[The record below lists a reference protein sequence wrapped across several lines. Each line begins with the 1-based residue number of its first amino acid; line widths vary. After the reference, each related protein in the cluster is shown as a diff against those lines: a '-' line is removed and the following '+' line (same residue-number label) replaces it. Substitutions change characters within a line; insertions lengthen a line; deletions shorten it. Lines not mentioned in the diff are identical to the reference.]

1 MEMRMEMKAS
11 LCVGEYCETAY
22 NIEGLEIRVYC
33 MEELCYCLKEN
44 AFLLDMSIMN
54 DKLVDWIG
62 EECRVR
68 ELAKQLYPMVHKQ
81 GSLSA
86 FVLTIL
92 QYVGIYGEEE
102 LQAVAQVLKQ
112 GSGLSNL
119 EKRKSQIDYM
129 VEKRKY
135 AAAIRGYD
143 MLLETWSDLERE
155 GRELPAGKVR
165 AAILHNKGV
174 ALTGLMLYD
183 KAAEYFR
190 EAWQADPDRSHL
202 DAYLAAKRM
211 ELSEDAYVAFAA
223 RNPEFYTESLEL
235 EKSMEQFG
243 REWEQQPEFRQLKLR
258 REWRANDRQKY
269 DVENER
275 LITALKNSYRTSVSI

>member
-1 MEMRMEMKAS
+1 MEMKAS

-22 NIEGLEIRVYC
+22 NIEELEIRVYC

-81 GSLSA
+81 GSLSV

-129 VEKRKY
+129 VEKENMPRPF
-135 AAAIRGYD
+135 AD
-143 MLLETWSDLERE
+143 MICYWRPGVIWRE
-155 GRELPAGKVR
+155 KE
-165 AAILHNKGV
+165 
-174 ALTGLMLYD
+174 
-183 KAAEYFR
+183 ESFR
-190 EAWQADPDRSHL
+190 P
-202 DAYLAAKRM
+202 
-211 ELSEDAYVAFAA
+211 
-223 RNPEFYTESLEL
+223 
-235 EKSMEQFG
+235 EKSG
-243 REWEQQPEFRQLKLR
+243 RRSCIIKAWPLP
-258 REWRANDRQKY
+258 D
-269 DVENER
+269 
-275 LITALKNSYRTSVSI
+275 

>member
-1 MEMRMEMKAS
+1 M
-11 LCVGEYCETAY
+11 
-22 NIEGLEIRVYC
+22 
-33 MEELCYCLKEN
+33 
-44 AFLLDMSIMN
+44 
-54 DKLVDWIG
+54 
-62 EECRVR
+62 
-68 ELAKQLYPMVHKQ
+68 
-81 GSLSA
+81 
-86 FVLTIL
+86 LTIL

-174 ALTGLMLYD
+174 ALTGLMLYE

-211 ELSEDAYVAFAA
+211 ELTEDAYVAFAA

-243 REWEQQPEFRQLKLR
+243 RRMGTAAGIPAVETAKRMAR
-258 REWRANDRQKY
+258 NDRQKY
-269 DVENER
+269 DAENER

>member
-1 MEMRMEMKAS
+1 MVRYAYEFKDYEFGIYWDSWSQPQEIVRGYEEMKK
-11 LCVGEYCETAY
+11 LGDRWKTQPIGGEITWNWGDLA
-22 NIEGLEIRVYC
+22 RFKSF
-33 MEELCYCLKEN
+33 EEVV
-44 AFLLDMSIMN
+44 A
-54 DKLVDWIG
+54 
-62 EECRVR
+62 
-68 ELAKQLYPMVHKQ
+68 
-81 GSLSA
+81 GSLSV

-211 ELSEDAYVAFAA
+211 ELTEDAYVAFAA

-269 DVENER
+269 DAENER
-275 LITALKNSYRTSVSI
+275 LITALKNSYRTSVNI

>member
-1 MEMRMEMKAS
+1 MEMKAS
-11 LCVGEYCETAY
+11 LCVGEYCENAY
-22 NIEGLEIRVYC
+22 NIEELEIRVYC

-54 DKLVDWIG
+54 DRLVDWIG
-62 EECRVR
+62 EECKVR

-81 GSLSA
+81 GALSV

-92 QYVGIYGEEE
+92 QYVGIYGEDEM
-102 LQAVAQVLKQ
+102 QAVSQVLKQ

-143 MLLETWSDLERE
+143 MLLETWSDLEKE
-155 GRELPAGKVR
+155 GRELPAGRVR

-190 EAWQADPDRSHL
+190 ESWQADPDRIHL

-211 ELSEDAYVAFAA
+211 ELTEDAYVAFAA
-223 RNPEFYTESLEL
+223 QNPEFYTESLEL

-243 REWEQQPEFRQLKLR
+243 REWEQQPEYRQLKLR
-258 REWRANDRQKY
+258 REWRAEDRQKY
-269 DVENER
+269 NAENER

>member
-1 MEMRMEMKAS
+1 MKAS
-11 LCVGEYCETAY
+11 LCVGEYCENAY
-22 NIEGLEIRVYC
+22 HVEGLELEVHC
-33 MEELCYCLKEN
+33 LEELCYCLKEN
-44 AFLLDMSIMN
+44 AFLLDLSLMN

-62 EECRVR
+62 EACGVK

-81 GSLSA
+81 GSLSV
-86 FVLTIL
+86 FVITIL
-92 QYVGIYGEEE
+92 QYVGMYDTEDIMQVE
-102 LQAVAQVLKQ
+102 QVLKQ
-112 GSGLSNL
+112 GAGLSNL

-143 MLLETWSDLERE
+143 LLLETWANLEKE

-183 KAAEYFR
+183 KAADQFR
-190 EAWQADPDRSHL
+190 EAWQTDPDRDHL

-211 ELSEDAYVAFAA
+211 ELTEDAYVAFAA
-223 RNPEFYTESLEL
+223 QNPENYTESLEL
-235 EKSMEQFG
+235 EKRIEQFE
-243 REWEQQPEFRQLKLR
+243 REWEQQPEYRQLQLR
-258 REWRANDRQKY
+258 RTWRTEDRVKY
-269 DVENER
+269 DAENER
-275 LITALKNSYRTSVSI
+275 LTQALKNSYRISVNV

>member
-1 MEMRMEMKAS
+1 MKAS
-11 LCVGEYCETAY
+11 LCVGEYCENTY
-22 NIEGLEIRVYC
+22 HVEGLELEVHC
-33 MEELCYCLKEN
+33 LEELCYCLKEN
-44 AFLLDMSIMN
+44 AFLLDLSLMN

-62 EECRVR
+62 EACGVK

-81 GSLSA
+81 GSLSV
-86 FVLTIL
+86 FVITIL
-92 QYVGIYGEEE
+92 QYVGMYDTEDIMQVE
-102 LQAVAQVLKQ
+102 QVLKQ
-112 GSGLSNL
+112 GAGLSNL

-143 MLLETWSDLERE
+143 LLLETWANLEKE

-183 KAAEYFR
+183 KAADQFR
-190 EAWQADPDRSHL
+190 EAWQTDPDRDHL

-211 ELSEDAYVAFAA
+211 ELTEDAYVAFAA
-223 RNPEFYTESLEL
+223 QNPENYTESLEL
-235 EKSMEQFG
+235 EKRIEQFE
-243 REWEQQPEFRQLKLR
+243 REWEQQPEYRQLQLR
-258 REWRANDRQKY
+258 RTWRTEDRVKY
-269 DVENER
+269 DAENER
-275 LITALKNSYRTSVSI
+275 LTQALKNSYRISVNV

>member
-22 NIEGLEIRVYC
+22 NIEELEIRVYC

-81 GSLSA
+81 GSLSV

-174 ALTGLMLYD
+174 ALTGLMPSGCLSCGKTHGAYRRCLCGICGPKSGILYRISGTGE
-183 KAAEYFR
+183 KYGTIRERMGTAAGIPAVET
-190 EAWQADPDRSHL
+190 
-202 DAYLAAKRM
+202 AKRM
-211 ELSEDAYVAFAA
+211 A
-223 RNPEFYTESLEL
+223 R
-235 EKSMEQFG
+235 K
-243 REWEQQPEFRQLKLR
+243 
-258 REWRANDRQKY
+258 
-269 DVENER
+269 
-275 LITALKNSYRTSVSI
+275 